1 MPDNGCSENRVD
13 RARKADLMTRL
24 PSAVSP
30 QRVFVAFAGGG
41 AKGLIHVGALK
52 ALEDRQV
59 QFRGLA
65 GTSAGAIVASLKAA
79 GFEASDLLDPESGAS
94 LIDRLREID
103 QGIAKATD
111 IFGRSGWA
119 RVLLFRW
126 AVSHSRWLAALV
138 FSIGV
143 ALPIG
148 LVAAGAT
155 RSCAII
161 LLAGVAVLIPCL
173 LTGLGVRS
181 LIGGLADVRRFQAA
195 LATLLQRKM
204 FPDEP
209 DRVVRMDDFARNG
222 RPTLKIVSANL
233 SRRSLQL
240 FSPERTPD
248 VPVADAVAASICLP
262 IIFAPWRIGQA
273 AFVDGGIVS
282 NLPAWPFD
290 EERELDPEAMTI
302 AVGIADTWNAPIVR
316 RFNWLPSAIRTALF
330 GSGELNLR
338 VSGEAE
344 QLVLER
350 SLKLLQFDLTPDQA
364 RQEVRDGEAA
374 ASVRLDKRLF
384 RRPELYR
391 NACEVTRGLAED
403 VIESGLEID
412 AERVRVAIAV
422 PDRNYHHS
430 LRLRFSAGYE
440 EDADEGMLLPIE
452 ASVLGAAW
460 RARES
465 RFEIAPFPAGLDL
478 PGEAN
483 RFRRKLL
490 WPKLAWQLCI
500 PILDEGGRPRLA
512 VHINGAARLPAD
524 QRVEDAITEIESSV
538 KEFFQLIMKELSELE
553 DSHGLEEHHL

>member
-1 MPDNGCSENRVD
+1 MAKPPSD
-13 RARKADLMTRL
+13 RPPL
-24 PSAVSP
+24 
-30 QRVFVAFAGGG
+30 RVFVAFAGGG

-52 ALEDRQV
+52 ALEDRKV
-59 QFRGLA
+59 QFCGLA
-65 GTSAGAIVASLKAA
+65 GTSAGAIVASVKAA
-79 GFEASDLLDPESGAS
+79 GFEASDLLDPETGGS
-94 LIDRLREID
+94 LIDRLRKID
-103 QGIAKATD
+103 HGIVKATD
-111 IFGRSGWA
+111 IFGRSGWS
-119 RVLLFRW
+119 RILLFRW
-126 AVSHSRWLAALV
+126 AVSHPLGLAALV
-138 FSIGV
+138 FPTGV
-143 ALPIG
+143 AVLIG

-155 RSCAII
+155 RSYETIP
-161 LLAGVAVLIPCL
+161 LAGVAVLMLGL
-173 LTGLGVRS
+173 LIGLGARF
-181 LIGGLADVRRFQAA
+181 LMGGLADLKRFRAA
-195 LATLLQRKM
+195 FTGLLQRKM

-209 DRVVRMDDFARNG
+209 DRVVRMGDFARDG

-262 IIFAPWRIGQA
+262 IIFAPWRIDKA

-290 EERELDPEAMTI
+290 EERELDPGAMTI
-302 AVGIADTWNAPIVR
+302 AVGIADTSNAPIVR

-338 VSGEAE
+338 VSGETE
-344 QLVLER
+344 QLVLES

-364 RQEVRDGEAA
+364 RQEVRDAEAA

-412 AERVRVAIAV
+412 AKRVRVAIAV
-422 PDRNYHHS
+422 PDRNYYHS

-440 EDADEGMLLPIE
+440 NDTDEGMLIPIE
-452 ASVLGAAW
+452 ASVLGVAW
-460 RARES
+460 QARES

-483 RFRRKLL
+483 RLRGKLL
-490 WPKLAWQLCI
+490 WPELAWQLCI
-500 PILDEGGRPRLA
+500 PILDEGGRPRIA
-512 VHINGAARLPAD
+512 VHINGNARLAVD
-524 QRVEDAITEIESSV
+524 QKVEDAVTEIESSV
-538 KEFFQLIMKELSELE
+538 KEFFNLIMKELSELE
-553 DSHGLEEHHL
+553 DGYGLEEHHL